1 MPKYSL
7 INIIDEKGAYA
18 AYKTLNFIDNY
29 VDVKVSQNVFIEV
42 IAENGITGMVYQ
54 FVPGDKNSDAFI
66 TSDLFNVDQASFLV
80 SLVPYGINVSNFM
93 SNVIPSLNASYK
105 VVDKMGFERLSGFVA
120 DDDRVIVTS
129 PDKTKTVTY
138 FISRAGRD
146 ELNQLV
152 FTNYFAYILSDKYKV
167 DQVTNTVATGTAKGI
182 SVGEFMSNVFVSTGA
197 VASVY
202 SKGGVL
208 KDAASILESSDLVKV
223 KVAVLSNSL
232 EVTYTLKS
240 FTGINQADASHQ
252 YLVYPNPTND
262 NINVIGLM
270 KGQKLC
276 IYSFTGEKIKQLDV
290 DANHE
295 QISLAGEA
303 AGIYMI
309 VISEKDKVVA
319 SFKTQKF

>member
-1 MPKYSL
+1 
-7 INIIDEKGAYA
+7 
-18 AYKTLNFIDNY
+18 
-29 VDVKVSQNVFIEV
+29 
-42 IAENGITGMVYQ
+42 MVYQ

-93 SNVIPSLNASYK
+93 YNVIPSLNATYK
-105 VVDKMGFERLSGFVA
+105 VVDKMGFERLSGFVS

-138 FISRAGRD
+138 FISRAHID
-146 ELNQLV
+146 EELNQIV
-152 FTNYFAYILSDKYKV
+152 VKNYFAYILSDKYKV
-167 DQVTNTVATGTAKGI
+167 DQVTNTVATGSAKGI

-240 FTGINQADASHQ
+240 FTGINQADGSNQ
-252 YLVYPNPTND
+252 YLVYPNPTNG